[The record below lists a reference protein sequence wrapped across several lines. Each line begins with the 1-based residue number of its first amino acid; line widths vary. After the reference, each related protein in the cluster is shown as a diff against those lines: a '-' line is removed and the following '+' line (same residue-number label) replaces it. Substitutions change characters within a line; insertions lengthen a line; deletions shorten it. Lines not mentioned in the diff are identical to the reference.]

1 MVETVCSR
9 VMVDTRQSESYWNMV
24 AWIGVIAMEVMRSG
38 LIQGRGR
45 AHGRCGIKR
54 SIKNDFKFLNIC
66 IGRLCEEEY

>member
-1 MVETVCSR
+1 
-9 VMVDTRQSESYWNMV
+9 MV
-24 AWIGVIAMEVMRSG
+24 AWIGVIAMEVVKSG
-38 LIQGRGR
+38 LIQGRRR